1 IFRKKFKQSV
11 IIRLKFQPIRKK
23 QNLVTMKNFKSTLLT
38 LAVLFILVSFAQSCS
53 NNDNEDVFPVP
64 LKAIVL
70 EGNLEEDQAKVE
82 ELRNGILEIAQSIPC
97 TDAVDW
103 KITPLG
109 YKACGGPSGPVSY
122 LAYSSN
128 IDELD
133 FLQLVEVY
141 RLSQKALIEKWG
153 LFSMCE
159 LPPVPK
165 DVECTNNQAVL
176 VY

>member
-1 IFRKKFKQSV
+1 
-11 IIRLKFQPIRKK
+11 
-23 QNLVTMKNFKSTLLT
+23 MKNFKSKLLA

-53 NNDNEDVFPVP
+53 NDDNEDVFPVP
-64 LKAIVL
+64 LKEIVL

-82 ELRNGILEIAQSIPC
+82 ELQTDILEIAQSIPC
-97 TDAVDW
+97 TDADDW

-109 YKACGGPSGPVSY
+109 YKACGGPVSY
-122 LAYSSN
+122 IAYPRG
-128 IDELD
+128 IDESD

-153 LFSMCE
+153 LFSTCE
-159 LPPVPK
+159 IPAVPK
-165 DVECTNNQAVL
+165 DVECANNQAVL